1 MNLVILT
8 EEPSMKATLEHL
20 LPRLGVDLS
29 IVTIIVHEGKSDL
42 ERSIPRKLRAWQA
55 PGARF
60 LILRD
65 NDRAPD
71 CRQVKAHLAALVADV
86 GKSHVSK
93 VRIVCQELEAW
104 FLSDVPALVAA
115 GYLSDGRSPAFAR
128 RDPDEITHPVRE
140 MQRLRPGYGKI
151 TGANDVAPHLDLE
164 NVRSASFRNTIQA
177 IRDLTAA

>member
-1 MNLVILT
+1 MSLVILT
-8 EEPSMKATLEHL
+8 EEPSMKATLEQL
-20 LPRLGVDLS
+20 LPKLGIDPAE
-29 IVTIIVHEGKSDL
+29 VTIISHEGKSDL

-71 CRQVKAHLAALVADV
+71 CMLVKQRLAELVANA
-86 GKSHVSK
+86 GKAPVTK

-104 FLSDVPALVAA
+104 FLADVPALTAA
-115 GYLSDGRSPAFAR
+115 GYLAPRKSPAFSR
-128 RDPDEITHPVRE
+128 RDPDSVTHPVHE
-140 MQRLRPGYGKI
+140 MKRLRPGYGKI
-151 TGANDVAPHLDLE
+151 TGANEIAPHLNPAND
-164 NVRSASFRNTIQA
+164 RSASFHHTVQA